1 MDGISDF
8 EIAWRVLSLSA
19 LSSAFIA
26 TLYTLFSKDYKLK
39 AGSNSLLIIL
49 FTLCVSTVS
58 ALIAA
63 LSQKFPS
70 HIEIPGIFGLDTPTY
85 FFTLFLSASVILFIC
100 SWIGLFWTFL
110 IAYSRIYHLKEK
122 RFIKHIFPFRLF
134 FDIKFKKSETYELEM
149 GSRKNLP
156 ELYKSLPISIRSE
169 DIKIINKGYSFLFF
183 GPSNINI
190 GYLAIQLLIDG
201 LINDETANY
210 VCVDKHP
217 ITVWECVKKLYPEI
231 TQKNKDII
239 FIDGY
244 TQNYGFDDEI
254 LKDKLD
260 DIKNEGVEIVAG
272 KTISGIH
279 TATGTAFKKIK
290 KFEKEERQKNKRR
303 PNRMVYDSISTLQ
316 DASSPEEIRIFFNHM
331 IPAEK
336 CYQMI
341 TFIVEY
347 NDSKNEIVPFLNRLV
362 DGVIEFKI
370 KDEKILFEI
379 TKLRDIDINPY
390 RGEKEWNLQ

>member
-134 FDIKFKKSETYELEM
+134 FDIKFKK
-149 GSRKNLP
+149 
-156 ELYKSLPISIRSE
+156 
-169 DIKIINKGYSFLFF
+169 
-183 GPSNINI
+183 NINT
-190 GYLAIQLLIDG
+190 Y
-201 LINDETANY
+201 
-210 VCVDKHP
+210 
-217 ITVWECVKKLYPEI
+217 
-231 TQKNKDII
+231 
-239 FIDGY
+239 
-244 TQNYGFDDEI
+244 
-254 LKDKLD
+254 
-260 DIKNEGVEIVAG
+260 
-272 KTISGIH
+272 
-279 TATGTAFKKIK
+279 
-290 KFEKEERQKNKRR
+290 
-303 PNRMVYDSISTLQ
+303 
-316 DASSPEEIRIFFNHM
+316 
-331 IPAEK
+331 
-336 CYQMI
+336 
-341 TFIVEY
+341 
-347 NDSKNEIVPFLNRLV
+347 
-362 DGVIEFKI
+362 
-370 KDEKILFEI
+370 
-379 TKLRDIDINPY
+379 
-390 RGEKEWNLQ
+390 